1 MVLANPTNVAKG
13 CANAYRLHLRILYI
27 TYYVPQWIIHHKQK
41 QRIHSATYKDFP
53 TKRKET
59 KAM

>member
-13 CANAYRLHLRILYI
+13 CANALHLRILYI
-27 TYYVPQWIIHHKQK
+27 TYYMPQWIIHHEPK
-41 QRIHSATYKDFP
+41 QRIHSATHKDFP